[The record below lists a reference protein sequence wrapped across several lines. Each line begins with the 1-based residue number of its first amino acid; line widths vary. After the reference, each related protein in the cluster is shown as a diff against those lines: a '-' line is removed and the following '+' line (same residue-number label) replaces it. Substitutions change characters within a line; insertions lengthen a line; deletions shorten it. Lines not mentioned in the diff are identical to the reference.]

1 MNGVGCLDIGCLAE
15 GTVMANKLNAFE
27 ILEIAEQMERN
38 AVSFYREAAR
48 FFDEPKLHKLMF
60 ELADWE
66 KEHEE
71 TFAKMRR
78 EVSEELNPLEDFDP
92 YEYMPAN
99 PQVLDGLALSVF
111 KPNPMGEI
119 TGKETKEQLLR
130 KALKKEEDT
139 IVFFRGLAR
148 FARDLAA
155 EHGIVEIIKEE
166 EHHIRIIRESLDQ
179 L

>member
-1 MNGVGCLDIGCLAE
+1 M
-15 GTVMANKLNAFE
+15 TNKFNAFE

-38 AVSFYREAAR
+38 AVSFYRQAAR
-48 FFDEPKLHKLMF
+48 FFDEPKLHKLLF

-66 KEHEE
+66 REHEQ

-78 EVSEELNPLEDFDP
+78 EVSEKLNLLGDFDP

-111 KPNPMGEI
+111 KPDPAAEI
-119 TGKETKEQLLR
+119 TGKETKEQILR

-139 IVFFRGLAR
+139 IIFFRGLAR
-148 FARDLAA
+148 FARDQAA
-155 EHGIVEIIKEE
+155 ENRILKIIHEE
-166 EHHIRIIRESLDQ
+166 EHHVRIIRESLDQ

>member
-1 MNGVGCLDIGCLAE
+1 LGKVQ
-15 GTVMANKLNAFE
+15 GTVMGNKFNAFE

-38 AVSFYREAAR
+38 AASFYRRAAT
-48 FFDEPKLHKLMF
+48 FFDEPRLHKLLG

-78 EVSEELNPLEDFDP
+78 KVSEQENLLGDFDP

-111 KPNPMGEI
+111 KPEASGEI
-119 TGKETKEQLLR
+119 TGREKKEDILR

-139 IVFFRGLAR
+139 IRFFRGLVR
-148 FARDLAA
+148 FARDPGS
-155 EHGIVEIIKEE
+155 EYKIVEIIKEE
-166 EHHIRIIRESLDQ
+166 ERHIRILQESLEQ